1 MPEFSQLSLLQ
12 NDMSQAEYQRL
23 KKEIEAQSLLVANL
37 SKASYAGQK
46 LRTFQIPKRYNQTVP
61 CVHLL
66 GYLNE
71 DGTGQTGIEKSYNT
85 VLEQHSGSISVS
97 YQVNGITYIVTPR
110 YLDEGEQNVKTRFER
125 IIKNNLT
132 HLTDDADGDT
142 IKAEYVSAADPIEK
156 SSDRKEKNAGKN
168 DSETN

>member
-1 MPEFSQLSLLQ
+1 M
-12 NDMSQAEYQRL
+12 
-23 KKEIEAQSLLVANL
+23 VANVKEL
-37 SKASYAGQK
+37 FIKPRAK
-46 LRTFQIPKRYNQTVP
+46 ERT
-61 CVHLL
+61 
-66 GYLNE
+66 
-71 DGTGQTGIEKSYNT
+71 
-85 VLEQHSGSISVS
+85 
-97 YQVNGITYIVTPR
+97 YQVNGITYTVTPK
-110 YLDEGEQNVKTRFER
+110 YLDEGEHNMRTRFER

>member
-1 MPEFSQLSLLQ
+1 MPANVEKLFIKPR
-12 NDMSQAEYQRL
+12 A
-23 KKEIEAQSLLVANL
+23 KE
-37 SKASYAGQK
+37 
-46 LRTFQIPKRYNQTVP
+46 RT
-61 CVHLL
+61 
-66 GYLNE
+66 
-71 DGTGQTGIEKSYNT
+71 
-85 VLEQHSGSISVS
+85 
-97 YQVNGITYIVTPR
+97 YQVNGITYTVTPK

-156 SSDRKEKNAGKN
+156 PSDRKEKNAGKN

>member
-1 MPEFSQLSLLQ
+1 MPANVEKLFIKPR
-12 NDMSQAEYQRL
+12 A
-23 KKEIEAQSLLVANL
+23 KE
-37 SKASYAGQK
+37 
-46 LRTFQIPKRYNQTVP
+46 RT
-61 CVHLL
+61 
-66 GYLNE
+66 
-71 DGTGQTGIEKSYNT
+71 
-85 VLEQHSGSISVS
+85 
-97 YQVNGITYIVTPR
+97 YQVNGITYIVTPK

-132 HLTDDADGDT
+132 HLTDETDGDT

>member
-1 MPEFSQLSLLQ
+1 MPANVEKLFIKPR
-12 NDMSQAEYQRL
+12 A
-23 KKEIEAQSLLVANL
+23 KE
-37 SKASYAGQK
+37 
-46 LRTFQIPKRYNQTVP
+46 RT
-61 CVHLL
+61 
-66 GYLNE
+66 
-71 DGTGQTGIEKSYNT
+71 
-85 VLEQHSGSISVS
+85 
-97 YQVNGITYIVTPR
+97 YQVNGITYTVTPK

-142 IKAEYVSAADPIEK
+142 IKAEYVSAADPTEK

>member
-1 MPEFSQLSLLQ
+1 MLANVEKLFIKPR
-12 NDMSQAEYQRL
+12 A
-23 KKEIEAQSLLVANL
+23 KE
-37 SKASYAGQK
+37 
-46 LRTFQIPKRYNQTVP
+46 RT
-61 CVHLL
+61 
-66 GYLNE
+66 
-71 DGTGQTGIEKSYNT
+71 
-85 VLEQHSGSISVS
+85 
-97 YQVNGITYIVTPR
+97 YQVNGITYTVTPK
-110 YLDEGEQNVKTRFER
+110 YLDEGEPNVKTRFER

>member
-1 MPEFSQLSLLQ
+1 MLANVEKLFIKPR
-12 NDMSQAEYQRL
+12 A
-23 KKEIEAQSLLVANL
+23 KE
-37 SKASYAGQK
+37 
-46 LRTFQIPKRYNQTVP
+46 RT
-61 CVHLL
+61 
-66 GYLNE
+66 
-71 DGTGQTGIEKSYNT
+71 
-85 VLEQHSGSISVS
+85 
-97 YQVNGITYIVTPR
+97 YQVNGITYIVVPK

-132 HLTDDADGDT
+132 HLTDETDGDT

>member
-1 MPEFSQLSLLQ
+1 M
-12 NDMSQAEYQRL
+12 
-23 KKEIEAQSLLVANL
+23 VAN
-37 SKASYAGQK
+37 
-46 LRTFQIPKRYNQTVP
+46 
-61 CVHLL
+61 
-66 GYLNE
+66 
-71 DGTGQTGIEKSYNT
+71 IEKLIIKPRAKERT
-85 VLEQHSGSISVS
+85 
-97 YQVNGITYIVTPR
+97 YQVNGITYIVTPK
-110 YLDEGEQNVKTRFER
+110 YLDEGKENVKTRFER

>member
-1 MPEFSQLSLLQ
+1 MLANVEKLFIKPR
-12 NDMSQAEYQRL
+12 A
-23 KKEIEAQSLLVANL
+23 KE
-37 SKASYAGQK
+37 
-46 LRTFQIPKRYNQTVP
+46 RT
-61 CVHLL
+61 
-66 GYLNE
+66 
-71 DGTGQTGIEKSYNT
+71 
-85 VLEQHSGSISVS
+85 
-97 YQVNGITYIVTPR
+97 YQVNGITYIVTPK

-132 HLTDDADGDT
+132 HLTDETDGDT

>member
-1 MPEFSQLSLLQ
+1 MPANVEKLFIKPR
-12 NDMSQAEYQRL
+12 A
-23 KKEIEAQSLLVANL
+23 KE
-37 SKASYAGQK
+37 
-46 LRTFQIPKRYNQTVP
+46 RT
-61 CVHLL
+61 
-66 GYLNE
+66 
-71 DGTGQTGIEKSYNT
+71 
-85 VLEQHSGSISVS
+85 
-97 YQVNGITYIVTPR
+97 YQVNGITYIITPK
-110 YLDEGEQNVKTRFER
+110 YLDDGEQNVKTRFER